1 MKRNQYMDIF
11 QIIICAI
18 IAGSFLMLFVLVF
31 LRLMFL
37 DNLEVRKIVDI
48 FISVDIDLQLVG
60 WVWFI
65 ARSITYRMRLKEAM
79 KEEEDINIPSQN

>member
-11 QIIICAI
+11 QTIICAI